1 LGAETQPG
9 KRKQIKENKMNEKKV
24 LLIDDETS
32 LQRSLALGLLQKG
45 YETEACESGMSGLKA
60 LEAIKKNQ
68 APFQYV
74 VVDVRLPDIDGIKL
88 LKVIKFNYPE
98 LPVVVITGYGSDATA
113 ADAKSEK
120 ADAYLEKPFTA
131 EELSQILADIPLKKA
146 APAPVEK
153 ESAEPGGERSV
164 SAYILLN
171 FADTAD
177 LSTVYQDLYFMD
189 QVLYCDA
196 IKGDFDLALLLQAG
210 SMDEILAT
218 VENKIKK
225 LQGVKEAVFLPV
237 DLPKLP
243 DSVAS
248 IIGTFD
254 KALGREK
261 GSPDAANNVNFSKS
275 ASSYVFLE
283 IEKDKLEQIYPTLYI
298 NDQVVS
304 CDCIAG
310 KYDIVLLMQGA
321 SFAEIDR
328 NILAKIKP
336 LDGVLRIKEM
346 PIIKLFEM

>member
-1 LGAETQPG
+1 
-9 KRKQIKENKMNEKKV
+9 MNEKKV

-32 LQRSLALGLLQKG
+32 LQRSLSLGLLQKG
-45 YETEACESGMSGLKA
+45 YETESCENGMCGLKA
-60 LEAIKKNQ
+60 LESIKKNQ

-74 VVDVRLPDIDGIKL
+74 VVDLRLPDIDGMKL
-88 LKVIKFNYPE
+88 LKVIKFNYPN
-98 LPVVVITGYGSDATA
+98 LPVVIITGYGNETTA

-131 EELSQILADIPLKKA
+131 EELSQILADIPLKTA
-146 APAPVEK
+146 APAADEK
-153 ESAEPGGERSV
+153 PSAEPAGERSV
-164 SAYILLN
+164 SAYVLLN

-177 LSTVYQDLYFMD
+177 LTAVYQNLYFMD

-196 IKGDFDLALLLQAG
+196 IKGDFDLALLMQAG
-210 SMDEILAT
+210 SLSEIQAT
-218 VENKIKK
+218 VESKIKS
-225 LQGVKEAVFLPV
+225 LPGVKEAVFLPV
-237 DLPKLP
+237 DPPQLPE
-243 DSVAS
+243 SVAN

-261 GSPDAANNVNFSKS
+261 GNPDAANNPNFSKS

-283 IEKDKLEQIYPTLYI
+283 IEKEKLEQIYPALYI

-304 CDCIAG
+304 CDCITG

-336 LDGVLRIKEM
+336 LDGVLRIKET

>member
-1 LGAETQPG
+1 
-9 KRKQIKENKMNEKKV
+9 MNEKKV
-24 LLIDDETS
+24 LLIDDEAS

-45 YETEACESGMSGLKA
+45 YATESCESGLCGLKA
-60 LEAIKKNQ
+60 LENIKKNQ
-68 APFQYV
+68 APFHYV
-74 VVDVRLPDIDGIKL
+74 VVDLRLPDIDGIKL

-98 LPVVVITGYGSDATA
+98 LPVVVITGYGNETTE
-113 ADAKSEK
+113 ADARSEK

-131 EELSQILADIPLKKA
+131 EELSRILADIPQKTA
-146 APAPVEK
+146 APAIVGK
-153 ESAEPGGERSV
+153 ESAEPEGERSV
-164 SAYILLN
+164 SAYVLLN
-171 FADTAD
+171 FSDAAD
-177 LSTVYQDLYFMD
+177 LSAVYQDLYFMD

-210 SMDEILAT
+210 NMADIRAT
-218 VENKIKK
+218 VDNKIKK
-225 LQGVKEAVFLPV
+225 LAGVKEAVLLPV
-237 DLPKLP
+237 DSPQLPE
-243 DSVAS
+243 SVAN

-261 GSPDAANNVNFSKS
+261 GNPDASNNANFWKS

-283 IEKDKLEQIYPTLYI
+283 IEKEKLEQIYPTLYI

-310 KYDIVLLMQGA
+310 KYDIVLLMQGT

>member
-1 LGAETQPG
+1 
-9 KRKQIKENKMNEKKV
+9 MNEKKV

-32 LQRSLALGLLQKG
+32 LQRSLSLGLLQKG
-45 YETEACESGMSGLKA
+45 YETESCESGMCGLKA
-60 LEAIKKNQ
+60 LEGIKKNQ

-74 VVDVRLPDIDGIKL
+74 VVDLRLPDIDGIKL

-98 LPVVVITGYGSDATA
+98 LPVVVITGYGNETTE
-113 ADAKSEK
+113 ADARSEK

-131 EELSQILADIPLKKA
+131 EELSRILAEIPLKTA
-146 APAPVEK
+146 APAVVGA
-153 ESAEPGGERSV
+153 ESAEPEGERSV
-164 SAYILLN
+164 SAYVLLN
-171 FADTAD
+171 FSDQAD
-177 LSTVYQDLYFMD
+177 LAAVYQDMYFMD

-210 SMDEILAT
+210 SMAELRAT
-218 VENKIKK
+218 VDNKIKK
-225 LQGVKEAVFLPV
+225 FPGVKEAVFLPV
-237 DLPKLP
+237 DQPRLPE
-243 DSVAS
+243 SVAN

-261 GSPDAANNVNFSKS
+261 GNPDAAANANFSKS

-283 IEKDKLEQIYPTLYI
+283 IEKEKLEQIYPTLYI
-298 NDQVVS
+298 NEQVVS

-321 SFAEIDR
+321 SFVEIDR

>member
-1 LGAETQPG
+1 
-9 KRKQIKENKMNEKKV
+9 MNEKKV

-32 LQRSLALGLLQKG
+32 LQRSLSLGLLQKG
-45 YETEACESGMSGLKA
+45 YETESCESGMCGLKA
-60 LEAIKKNQ
+60 LEGIKKNQ

-74 VVDVRLPDIDGIKL
+74 VVDLRLPDIDGIKL

-98 LPVVVITGYGSDATA
+98 LPVVVITGYGNETTE
-113 ADAKSEK
+113 ADARSEK

-131 EELSQILADIPLKKA
+131 EELSRILAEIPLKTA
-146 APAPVEK
+146 APAVVSE
-153 ESAEPGGERSV
+153 ESAEPEGEQSV
-164 SAYILLN
+164 SAYVLLN
-171 FADTAD
+171 FSDTAD
-177 LSTVYQDLYFMD
+177 LAAVYQDMYFMD

-210 SMDEILAT
+210 SMAELRAT
-218 VENKIKK
+218 VDNKIKK
-225 LQGVKEAVFLPV
+225 FPGVKEAVFLPV
-237 DLPKLP
+237 DQPQLPE
-243 DSVAS
+243 SVAN

-261 GSPDAANNVNFSKS
+261 GNPDAANNANFSKS

-283 IEKDKLEQIYPTLYI
+283 IEKEKLEQIYPTLYI

-310 KYDIVLLMQGA
+310 KYDVVLLMQGA
-321 SFAEIDR
+321 SFVEIDR

>member
-1 LGAETQPG
+1 
-9 KRKQIKENKMNEKKV
+9 MNEKKV

-45 YETEACESGMSGLKA
+45 YETESCESGMCGLKA
-60 LEAIKKNQ
+60 LENIKKNQ

-74 VVDVRLPDIDGIKL
+74 VVDLRLPDIDGIKL

-98 LPVVVITGYGSDATA
+98 LPVVVITGYGDETTE

-131 EELSQILADIPLKKA
+131 EELSRILADIPLKHA
-146 APAPVEK
+146 APAVIEE
-153 ESAEPGGERSV
+153 ESAELAGERSV
-164 SAYILLN
+164 SAYVLLN
-171 FADTAD
+171 FSATAD
-177 LSTVYQDLYFMD
+177 LAAVYQDLYFMD

-210 SMDEILAT
+210 SMADIRAT
-218 VENKIKK
+218 MDNKIKK
-225 LQGVKEAVFLPV
+225 LPGIEEAVFLPV
-237 DLPKLP
+237 DQPQLPE
-243 DSVAS
+243 SVAN

-254 KALGREK
+254 KALGQEK
-261 GSPDAANNVNFSKS
+261 GNPNGTNNANFWRS

-283 IEKDKLEQIYPTLYI
+283 IEKEKLEQIYPTLYI

>member
-1 LGAETQPG
+1 
-9 KRKQIKENKMNEKKV
+9 MNEKKV

-32 LQRSLALGLLQKG
+32 LQRSLSLGLLQKG
-45 YETEACESGMSGLKA
+45 YETESCESGMCGLKA
-60 LEAIKKNQ
+60 LEGIKKNQ
-68 APFQYV
+68 PPFQYV
-74 VVDVRLPDIDGIKL
+74 VVDLRLPDIDGIKL

-98 LPVVVITGYGSDATA
+98 LPVVVITGYGNETTE
-113 ADAKSEK
+113 ADARSEK

-131 EELSQILADIPLKKA
+131 EELSRILADIPLKTA
-146 APAPVEK
+146 APAAVSE
-153 ESAEPGGERSV
+153 ESAEPEGARSV
-164 SAYILLN
+164 SAYVLLN
-171 FADTAD
+171 FNDSAD
-177 LSTVYQDLYFMD
+177 LAAVYQDMYFMD

-196 IKGDFDLALLLQAG
+196 IKGDFDLTLLLQAG
-210 SMDEILAT
+210 SMAELRAT
-218 VENKIKK
+218 LDSKIKK
-225 LQGVKEAVFLPV
+225 FPGVKEAVFLPV
-237 DLPKLP
+237 DQPRLPE
-243 DSVAS
+243 SVAN

-261 GSPDAANNVNFSKS
+261 GNPDAASNANFSKS

-283 IEKDKLEQIYPTLYI
+283 IEKEKLEQIYPTLYI

>member
-1 LGAETQPG
+1 
-9 KRKQIKENKMNEKKV
+9 MNEKKV
-24 LLIDDETS
+24 LLIDDEVS
-32 LQRSLALGLLQKG
+32 LQRSLSLGLLQKG
-45 YETEACESGMSGLKA
+45 YETESCESGMCGLKA
-60 LEAIKKNQ
+60 LERIKNKQ

-74 VVDVRLPDIDGIKL
+74 VVDLRLPDIDGINL

-98 LPVVVITGYGSDATA
+98 LPVVVITGYGNETTEANA
-113 ADAKSEK
+113 RSEK

-131 EELSQILADIPLKKA
+131 EELSAILADIPLKKA
-146 APAPVEK
+146 APEVATE
-153 ESAEPGGERSV
+153 EIAEPSGASSV
-164 SAYILLN
+164 SAYVLLN
-171 FADTAD
+171 FSDTAD
-177 LSTVYQDLYFMD
+177 LAAVYQDLYFMD

-210 SMDEILAT
+210 TLADIRAT
-218 VENKIKK
+218 VDNKIKT
-225 LQGVKEAVFLPV
+225 LPGVKEAVFLPV
-237 DLPKLP
+237 DPPQLPEG
-243 DSVAS
+243 VAN

-261 GSPDAANNVNFSKS
+261 GNPDAANNANFQKS

-304 CDCIAG
+304 CDCSAG
-310 KYDIVLLMQGA
+310 RYDIVLLMQGA